1 MKVINVLNVFFS
13 NRLLVNEINCNTS
26 KTERNKVLS
35 RFKNKNETINILC
48 NVHIL
53 DEGIDIPECD
63 SVFLTHPNHNPI
75 NFIQRISR
83 CNRLKPADSGLEN
96 LAHVLIWAK
105 DESKVQAIDKLISE
119 YLKVIP
125 TTVNNIYIKTGNL
138 QIIINNPIVST
149 VKNKSISYDTL
160 IDYIK
165 NESNV
170 PQEFIDDFFSLYQY
184 NTKDTEFVI
193 DLDVLVK
200 WLDTRKSTIKETLVK
215 SYTKNVD
222 YTEKNNKLD
231 SAGRPSA
238 IIMLTPDCM
247 KRLCMVSRTKKAE
260 DVRSYFIELEKH
272 INQYKD
278 VIIERYVTNH
288 TAQPT
293 DITGGVIYLLNTD
306 LNLPGVYKIGKTA
319 DFKSRLKTHQ
329 SAHVDNIKVIKVYRT
344 TDIDNVE
351 KCLKQ
356 YLKSKQFKK
365 YKEFYQVD
373 IDDISKLF
381 TICNNATLSAKKVL
395 SKADQKGGYYIY
407 LERE

>member
-1 MKVINVLNVFFS
+1 MFVDIINTMEPLQS
-13 NRLLVNEINCNTS
+13 
-26 KTERNKVLS
+26 
-35 RFKNKNETINILC
+35 
-48 NVHIL
+48 
-53 DEGIDIPECD
+53 
-63 SVFLTHPNHNPI
+63 
-75 NFIQRISR
+75 
-83 CNRLKPADSGLEN
+83 
-96 LAHVLIWAK
+96 
-105 DESKVQAIDKLISE
+105 
-119 YLKVIP
+119 YLKKFSVISS
-125 TTVNNIYIKTGNL
+125 K
-138 QIIINNPIVST
+138 
-149 VKNKSISYDTL
+149 
-160 IDYIK
+160 
-165 NESNV
+165 
-170 PQEFIDDFFSLYQY
+170 FIDDFFSLYQY

-238 IIMLTPDCM
+238 KIMLTPDCM

-288 TAQPT
+288 TPQPT
-293 DITGGVIYLLNTD
+293 NITDGVIYVLNTD
-306 LNLPGVYKIGKTA
+306 LDLPGVYKIGKTA

-329 SAHVDNIKVIKVYRT
+329 SSHVDNIKVIKVYRT

-381 TICNNATLSAKKVL
+381 KICNNATLSAKKVL
-395 SKADQKGGYYIY
+395 SKADQKGGYFVY